1 MELTILGIRAA
12 EGQKRDKLAG
22 ADGDIACVPFI
33 ATGCTAVFDFVR
45 CAVKAGDNLPWT
57 GVSIL

>member
-22 ADGDIACVPFI
+22 ADRDVACVPFI
-33 ATGCTAVFDFVR
+33 AA
-45 CAVKAGDNLPWT
+45 
-57 GVSIL
+57 